1 MNETIKIENIVLN
14 NALYGIC
21 EISGS
26 ELQSIQ
32 NRLVEVAAN
41 NGAVLKGGILT
52 SLIEYDAINNI
63 AKMQIGI
70 LTDNSVIDPSEF
82 IFCEKF
88 TMHNVVCF
96 SFQGESNKI
105 NEEISVFSQR
115 LTVDENLKPTG
126 KIYNLIEYL
135 SKNGDEM
142 AAKVYIEVST

>member
-1 MNETIKIENIVLN
+1 MNDIIKIENVVLN
-14 NALYGIC
+14 NVLYGIC
-21 EISGS
+21 EINGS
-26 ELQSIQ
+26 EPQSIQ
-32 NRLVEVAAN
+32 NRLIEVAAN

-70 LTDNSVIDPSEF
+70 LTDNSIIDPFEF
-82 IFCEKF
+82 SFSEKF
-88 TMHNVVCF
+88 IVRNVVCF
-96 SFQGESNKI
+96 SFQGKSNQI
-105 NEEISVFSQR
+105 NEEISVFSQK

-142 AAKVYIEVST
+142 AAKVYIEVSV